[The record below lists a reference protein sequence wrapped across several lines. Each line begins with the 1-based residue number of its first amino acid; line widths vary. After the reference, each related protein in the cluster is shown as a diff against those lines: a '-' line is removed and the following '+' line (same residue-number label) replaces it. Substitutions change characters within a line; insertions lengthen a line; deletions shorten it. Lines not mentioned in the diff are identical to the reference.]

1 MYWLKTIREHLQ
13 LSQGELA
20 GYLGLSL
27 HTIKSVEMGRR
38 QLPFSTMNAA
48 LVIFNAVKESALNAA
63 ARQATPPKPTHVQ
76 VQRKKHYLRT
86 CMISLERNSLRL
98 HEMQKCYAQAS
109 SSLDTY
115 QRLVQA
121 LTPALD
127 EENQARLQW
136 AQRKIAVAAQCL
148 KDNNVAAQD
157 LLFARVAGI
166 RSRLNAL
173 LKEQQE
179 LNTDA
184 PEEDEQQPTTQHD
197 GTRPDQRL

>member
-48 LVIFNAVKESALNAA
+48 LVIFNAVKESSLNAA
-63 ARQATPPKPTHVQ
+63 ERNATPPKLTHVQ

-86 CMISLERNSLRL
+86 CMMSLERNSMKL
-98 HEMQKCYAQAS
+98 HDMQKCHAQAS

-136 AQRKIAVAAQCL
+136 AQRKITEATQSL
-148 KDNNVAAQD
+148 KVNSVAAQD

-166 RSRLNAL
+166 RSRLNTL

-179 LNTDA
+179 LNADA
-184 PEEDEQQPTTQHD
+184 PEDHEQPQTTQHD